1 MRNTIAVLAV
11 ALYGLSWA
19 ITGLFGIAARLYL
32 VILILGIALIVFRRP
47 IAAWIVR
54 GAESDTGVLALA
66 AIRGIGLLFLFGATR
81 TIVEIVQQLTIPTA
95 GEVMPR
101 ETWLPASG
109 AVLLAQIAAAIV
121 LLARPA
127 AIARVLDSAPDE
139 SPQAVQIQ
147 TVVFGAIALWVLIDD
162 VPRFLSLLVGIWKE
176 VRAGDTTMHA
186 GSLLWTSR
194 FPDAL
199 ASLARIL
206 IALWIFFGRERLARV
221 WHRLRPMTAE

>member
-11 ALYGLSWA
+11 AFYGFSWA
-19 ITGLFGIAARLYL
+19 ITGLSAIAAPLYL
-32 VILILGIALIVFRRP
+32 VFLILGIALIVFRRP

-66 AIRGIGLLFLFGATR
+66 AVRGIGLLFLFSATR
-81 TIVEIVQQLTIPTA
+81 TIVEIVQLTIPTG
-95 GEVMPR
+95 GELIPR
-101 ETWLPASG
+101 ETWLPLSG
-109 AVLLAQIAAAIV
+109 AVVLAQIAAAIV

-127 AIARVLDSAPDE
+127 AIAGVLDSVADE

-162 VPRFLSLLVGIWKE
+162 VPSFLSALVQIWKE
-176 VRAGDTTMHA
+176 VRSGDMAMQA
-186 GSLLWTSR
+186 GSLFWALR
-194 FPDAL
+194 FPEAL
-199 ASLARIL
+199 ASLVRII
-206 IALWIFFGRERLARV
+206 IALWIFFGRERLARA